1 MRVRHYIY
9 IIGMLIASLSSCQKE
24 SGVEKP
30 IYEGERQISIRPDVV
45 DEDWT
50 PTRAMSPALTTE
62 SLRTDGFGVYAYYTG
77 TNDFTDI
84 STINGLVLK
93 NRQFSYNSGTSS
105 WENTG
110 KAEFWPTAQGEK
122 LTFFA
127 YAPWSVW
134 NDKVSTSGD
143 VPSIQ
148 YDNHVAQNLSVSEL
162 EKQRDILWG
171 TNTAGMTHKN
181 VSASSYTNE
190 GTVDMHFRHAVAK
203 VNFAVRGTLAGE
215 VRTRQS
221 SGTISN
227 SYGSWSDATPELP
240 DQDDSSVP
248 ISSDVT
254 TPSINS
260 RGNEGSWFNP
270 RYNWTCVQT
279 QTQTKTFTQY
289 RYRTNTQSRT
299 ASYTTAGK
307 RYLIENATFKGFN
320 KKGTLLLDNA
330 SAYTP
335 SWTNVEAFSD
345 TDPEYVLN
353 GNNVLSQSL
362 RYVTAAT
369 VQNNYGTYTGVTETP
384 SYMMG
389 DYYLYAIP
397 KTIDTPSDRIKVS
410 LKYHI
415 LNVSG
420 SLNGTEN
427 RDNIMVQKRTV
438 TCIRSRQRTSLSTIQ
453 TSSNNAPDQS
463 QFSFPEWGD
472 FGSWGSWNGS
482 WGSETIDSEG
492 EWELVNPTLSGATVN
507 YNDDTAPELYGEI
520 LTPFQGGRAY
530 TITLILSGDKIELD
544 VVPRPWQLEE
554 TTFDYTSQINDV
566 IQALTYD
573 SSYIDYADADGN
585 VYINNRMGKFY
596 FRLGRGKYI
605 AWQASLVGDAAFGF
619 TDENGNFLL
628 DDRGHRVTSIRGGV
642 DPDVTN
648 YIYVKAI
655 NTSATVTSR
664 AKLRIYYIDSDNNVT
679 AALNLVNL
687 QGVNEWTIVQNAN

>member
-148 YDNHVAQNLSVSEL
+148 YDNYVAQNLSVSEL

-215 VRTRQS
+215 TKNVIQEGSPTNTSTGASTSVTGPTS
-221 SGTISN
+221 SETEDSYAVSRRYSN
-227 SYGSWSDATPELP
+227 SNQWQCTH
-240 DQDDSSVP
+240 
-248 ISSDVT
+248 
-254 TPSINS
+254 
-260 RGNEGSWFNP
+260 
-270 RYNWTCVQT
+270 T
-279 QTQTKTFTQY
+279 QTQREEYTVTET
-289 RYRTNTQSRT
+289 RTVSQTRT
-299 ASYTTAGK
+299 VIYSTEGK
-307 RYLIENATFKGFN
+307 RYLIEYVTFKGFYQ
-320 KKGTLLLDNA
+320 KGTLLLDNA
-330 SAYTP
+330 SAYES
-335 SWTNVEAFSD
+335 SWTSLEKFSG
-345 TDPEYVLN
+345 TDPEYTLSSS
-353 GNNVLSQSL
+353 NVLSTPL
-362 RYVTAAT
+362 RYVSAT
-369 VQNNYGTYTGVTETP
+369 TLQNDFGTYTGVSETAL
-384 SYMMG
+384 SMMG
-389 DYYLYAIP
+389 DYFLYCIP
-397 KTIDTPSDRIKVS
+397 RPIVNNDNIEVK

-415 LNVSG
+415 ANVGGRVTSSQSRTVRQSRTRLYSRSRSRTRSQSNYISSTTQPAGTEFTFNNWGNWSIRDNNWNSG
-420 SLNGTEN
+420 SGW
-427 RDNIMVQKRTV
+427 
-438 TCIRSRQRTSLSTIQ
+438 
-453 TSSNNAPDQS
+453 NAGNWSD
-463 QFSFPEWGD
+463 WI
-472 FGSWGSWNGS
+472 
-482 WGSETIDSEG
+482 SEDDHWDIDSES
-492 EWELVNPTLSGATVN
+492 LSNATVN
-507 YNDDTAPELYGEI
+507 YNDDPAPI
-520 LTPFQGGRAY
+520 LEGKILPPFQGGRAY

-573 SSYIDYADADGN
+573 SSYIDYADAQGN

-628 DDRGHRVTSIRGGV
+628 DDHGQRVTSIRGGV